1 MKLWRYWGVI
11 PLFAKEMEE
20 LVSEDRSFD
29 DFNQRLIAEFRAHS
43 GVIGSGPFAGR
54 SLLLLTT
61 TGAKSGRQ
69 RTSPLAYTRDGDNYI
84 IMASKGGAPT
94 HPAWYHNLEAH
105 PEVTVEVG
113 AERFPARASVA
124 EGAERERLFNQM
136 VAKMPGFAEYQRNM
150 TRQIPVIVL
159 TRVQE

>member
-1 MKLWRYWGVI
+1 
-11 PLFAKEMEE
+11 
-20 LVSEDRSFD
+20 VSEDRTFN
-29 DFNQRLIAEFRAHS
+29 DFNQRLIAEFRANS
-43 GVIGSGPFAGR
+43 GVIGAGPFAGR

-61 TGAKSGRQ
+61 TGAKSGSQ

-94 HPAWYHNLEAH
+94 HPAWYHNLVAH

-113 AERFPARASVA
+113 AQRFPARATIA
-124 EGAERERLFNQM
+124 HGAERERLFNHMATQ
-136 VAKMPGFAEYQRNM
+136 MPGFAEYQRKT